1 MSDTANAK
9 ELCWTEELARDGSAV
24 LTKGNK
30 VDLYFEGKEAFA
42 AMRSEIA
49 GAERFV
55 NLEMYMFLSDRVG
68 RAIAEELGRKARS
81 GVPVRVVYDAIGSA
95 EAEDEM
101 FEEMRAAGVRVEIF
115 RPVAP
120 WRKRS
125 GILGRNHRKNLII
138 DGRVAFTGGMN
149 LGEVWSGEFS
159 GNAWRDTHMKME
171 GPAAAACQHFFEE
184 AWVKV
189 GGKKL
194 EEDCFFRSGQVGE
207 GKSDCVIVGG
217 SGFGTRRAIRRL
229 YSRAF
234 ALAKSEVV
242 MTVPYFVPPK
252 RVLDVMRRR
261 SLEGV
266 KVRVLVPKNSDVAVA
281 DWLREGLYP
290 SLMDDGIKFHEYRG
304 RVLHA
309 KSMVFDDQLA
319 VVGSAN
325 FDYLSISLNWELAV
339 VVDDPV
345 IVGQLVAQYH
355 LDLEVSEAVEWDW
368 AESRPWWRRA
378 FAWIG
383 AAILRR
389 L

>member
-1 MSDTANAK
+1 MNKHENIETP
-9 ELCWTEELARDGSAV
+9 CWTEDLARDGSAL

-30 VDLYFEGKEAFA
+30 VTLYFEGDPVFA
-42 AMRSEIA
+42 AMCDEI
-49 GAERFV
+49 GAAENFV
-55 NLEMYMFLSDRVG
+55 NMEMYMFLSDGVG
-68 RAIAEELGRKARS
+68 TTIANALSEKARS

-95 EAEDEM
+95 EASEEIFDEM
-101 FEEMRAAGVRVEIF
+101 RKAGVRVEVF

-149 LGEVWSGEFS
+149 LGEVWSEKHS
-159 GNAWRDTHMKME
+159 ARSWRDTHMKLE

-184 AWVKV
+184 AWNKASGELLKGNCYYEV
-189 GGKKL
+189 GGA
-194 EEDCFFRSGQVGE
+194 GPGE
-207 GKSDCVIVGG
+207 SDCVIVGG
-217 SGFGTRRAIRRL
+217 SGFGKRRAIRRL

-234 ALAKSEVV
+234 ASATRNVV

-252 RVLDVMRRR
+252 RVLNVMRRR
-261 SLEGV
+261 SLEGLE
-266 KVRVLVPKNSDVAVA
+266 VRVLVPQDSDVALA

-290 SLMDDGIKFHEYRG
+290 SLMDDGIKFHEYHG

-309 KSMVFDDQLA
+309 KSMVFDDRLA

-325 FDYLSISLNWELAV
+325 FDYLSISLNWELGV
-339 VVDDPV
+339 VVDDPA
-345 IVGQLVAQYH
+345 I
-355 LDLEVSEAVEWDW
+355 VSELMNQYDRDLKSSETVNWDW

-383 AAILRR
+383 AAIIRKL
-389 L
+389 